1 MCCCRGEGVVLSPKN
16 FARNGW
22 EYMRDEYNP
31 LSQDAR
37 WKKGREDK
45 IARIRKAMQ
54 ENPSMGVKQLAK
66 LAGVSVGDVSSIY
79 FRIKRG
85 G

>member
-1 MCCCRGEGVVLSPKN
+1 MPPKD
-16 FARNGW
+16 FVRNGW

-45 IARIRKAMQ
+45 IARVRKAMQ
-54 ENPSMGVKQLAK
+54 ENPGMGIKQLAK
-66 LAGVSVGDVSSIY
+66 KAGFSVGDVSPI
-79 FRIKRG
+79 FLRIKRG
-85 G
+85 RV